1 NYRIGMGGGAVSSV
15 ATGEYAS
22 SIELN
27 AVQRSNPEMQ
37 KRVFNALR
45 AMAEREDNPIVSLH
59 DHGAGGHLNCLSELI
74 EDCGGHVDIEKLP
87 VGDPTL
93 SAKEIIGN
101 ESQERMGLL
110 IREKDAETL
119 RRAALRER
127 APLFEVGEATDDHHM
142 SFTYKG
148 SSPIDLD
155 IADMLGNPP
164 KTVIRDETVAVSYAD
179 VPAET
184 EPLEIV
190 LDKVL
195 RMESVACKD
204 WLTNKVDRSVTG
216 KVAKQQCC
224 GPLQLPLNDVGVMA
238 LDYRGTHGIA
248 TALGHAPMAGLIDP
262 ACGSVLSIAEA
273 LTNLVWAPL
282 AGGLD
287 AVSLSANWM
296 WPSKNRGEDARLY
309 AAVEAASGFA
319 RALGIN
325 IPTGKDSLSMT
336 QKYKD
341 GVVYAPGTVII
352 TAVGEVEDV
361 RKTVSPVL
369 STEKDTELLY
379 LDFSSD
385 SRKLGGSVYAQ
396 VYGKLGAEAPT
407 VRDAGHFRKAFDAVQ
422 QLVREGKVL
431 AGHDISAGGMV
442 TAMLEMC
449 FADDTVSLDATLE
462 NLPSDKAY
470 NWLFAENPAVLL
482 QVRKADNVTGWLA
495 SQGLKAYVVGS
506 PNNSHHHPQIS
517 LKLNGTVCR
526 LNVDSCRDI
535 WYETSYLLDCRQ
547 SGAEKAQERYDNF
560 KSQQL
565 CYRFPEG
572 FKGVTDTVV
581 RKEKA
586 AIVREQGTNGDR
598 EMAYSLYLAGFEVKD
613 VHISD
618 LIAGRETLEDIS
630 MLVFPGGFSYSD
642 VLGSA
647 KGWAG
652 SFIYNEKAHTALQKF
667 FARPDTLSLGVCN
680 GCQLMVELGLLYPE
694 HEQQPK
700 MAHND
705 SHKFESGFVNV
716 CIPENNSVMLR
727 SLAGSRLGIWVAHGE
742 GKFVLPYSEERY
754 HIPMKYSYSGYPG
767 NPNGSAFNTAALCSA
782 DGRHLAMM
790 PHLERAIF
798 PWQWGYYEPSR
809 PQDEVSPWIEA
820 FVNARRWVEQQH
832 SGK

>member
-1 NYRIGMGGGAVSSV
+1 
-15 ATGEYAS
+15 
-22 SIELN
+22 
-27 AVQRSNPEMQ
+27 
-37 KRVFNALR
+37 
-45 AMAEREDNPIVSLH
+45 
-59 DHGAGGHLNCLSELI
+59 
-74 EDCGGHVDIEKLP
+74 
-87 VGDPTL
+87 
-93 SAKEIIGN
+93 
-101 ESQERMGLL
+101 
-110 IREKDAETL
+110 
-119 RRAALRER
+119 
-127 APLFEVGEATDDHHM
+127 
-142 SFTYKG
+142 
-148 SSPIDLD
+148 
-155 IADMLGNPP
+155 
-164 KTVIRDETVAVSYAD
+164 
-179 VPAET
+179 
-184 EPLEIV
+184 
-190 LDKVL
+190 
-195 RMESVACKD
+195 MESVACKD

-431 AGHDISAGGMV
+431 AGHDISAGGMM

-517 LKLNGTVCR
+517 LKLNGTVCC

-572 FKGVTDTVV
+572 FKGVTDSVV

-716 CIPENNSVMLR
+716 SIPENNSVMLR

-782 DGRHLAMM
+782 DGRHLAIM